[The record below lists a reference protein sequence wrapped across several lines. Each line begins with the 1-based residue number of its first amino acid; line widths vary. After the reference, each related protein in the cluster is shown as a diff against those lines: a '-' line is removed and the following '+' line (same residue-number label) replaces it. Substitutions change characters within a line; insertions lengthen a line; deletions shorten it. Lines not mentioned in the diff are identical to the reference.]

1 MNKLKI
7 NDKVIVTAGRDKG
20 KIGSLKKIDTVKNQV
35 VVEGVNIVKKALK
48 PTQENP
54 NGGFID
60 TEKPFNISN
69 VQLYSDK
76 KSSAS
81 RVGVK
86 RVDGKNVRF
95 LKKCGTILA

>member
-7 NDKVIVTAGRDKG
+7 NDKVIVTAGKDKG
-20 KIGSLKKIDTVKNQV
+20 KIGILKKINLDKNHV
-35 VVEGVNIVKKALK
+35 VVEGVNIVKKSLK

-54 NGGFID
+54 NGGFVD
-60 TEKPFNISN
+60 AEKPLNISN
-69 VQLYSDK
+69 IQLYSEK

-81 RVGVK
+81 RVGIK

-95 LKKCGTILA
+95 LKKCGTVLA